1 MMRDLFE
8 VSGDNRHLSD
18 AEVIYQITN
27 SAKTSKEVETLIKSN
42 DKVTIEEIC
51 NTLTPARKELA
62 LAVVELYKRLQS
74 RNYYSV
80 SNSRDA
86 YTILKRYLLGLPN
99 EEFWVLYLNQA
110 NKVIR
115 KKRISVGGIKET
127 SVDTSVILK
136 EAVLSGATGMIL
148 AHNHPSGTLTPS
160 LPDKRLTER
169 VVKAAQ
175 LIGIK
180 VLDHIIFTDDNYFS
194 FADDGCL

>member
-1 MMRDLFE
+1 MRDLFE

-27 SAKTSKEVETLIKSN
+27 SAKTSKEVETLIRSN
-42 DKVTIEEIC
+42 EKVTIEDIC

-74 RNYYSV
+74 RNYYAV
-80 SNSRDA
+80 SNSSDA
-86 YTILKRYLLGLPN
+86 YMILKRYLLGLPN

-127 SVDTSVILK
+127 SVDISVIFK
-136 EAVLSGATGMIL
+136 EAVICGATGIIL

-160 LPDKRLTER
+160 LPDRKLTER
-169 VVKAAQ
+169 IVKASE

>member
-8 VSGDNRHLSD
+8 ISGDNRHLSD

-27 SAKTSKEVETLIKSN
+27 SAKTSKEVETLIRSN
-42 DKVTIEEIC
+42 EKVTIEDIC
-51 NTLTPARKELA
+51 NTLTPAKKELA

-74 RNYYSV
+74 RNYYAV
-80 SNSRDA
+80 TNSRDA
-86 YTILKRYLLGLPN
+86 YNILKRYLLNLPN
-99 EEFWVLYLNQA
+99 EEFWVLYLNHA

-127 SVDTSVILK
+127 SVDISVIFK
-136 EAVLSGATGMIL
+136 EAVICGATGMIL

-160 LPDKRLTER
+160 LPDRKLTER
-169 VVKAAQ
+169 IVKASE

-180 VLDHIIFTDDNYFS
+180 VFDHIIFTDDNYFS

>member
-1 MMRDLFE
+1 MRDLFE
-8 VSGDNRHLSD
+8 ISGDNRHLSD

-27 SAKTSKEVETLIKSN
+27 SAKTSKEVETLIRSN
-42 DKVTIEEIC
+42 EKVTIEDIC

-74 RNYYSV
+74 RNYYV
-80 SNSRDA
+80 VTNSHDA
-86 YTILKRYLLGLPN
+86 YNILKRYLLNLPN
-99 EEFWVLYLNQA
+99 EEFWVLYLNHA

-127 SVDTSVILK
+127 SVDISVIFK
-136 EAVLSGATGMIL
+136 EAVICGATGMIL

-160 LPDKRLTER
+160 LPDRKLTER
-169 VVKAAQ
+169 IVKASE